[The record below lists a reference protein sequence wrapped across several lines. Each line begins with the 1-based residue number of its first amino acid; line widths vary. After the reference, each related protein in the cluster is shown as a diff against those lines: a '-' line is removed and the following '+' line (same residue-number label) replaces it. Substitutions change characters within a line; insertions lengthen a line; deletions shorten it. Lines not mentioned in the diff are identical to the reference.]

1 MERNPTVQHL
11 TWFLDLRRF
20 GQLNISPSYQRRSVW
35 NPKDRKLFLD
45 TIFKN
50 YPAPTIFLHRD
61 TDEMV
66 EQYIMSLMENSVWR
80 LYSCLW
86 IMK

>member
-45 TIFKN
+45 TIF
-50 YPAPTIFLHRD
+50 
-61 TDEMV
+61 
-66 EQYIMSLMENSVWR
+66 
-80 LYSCLW
+80 
-86 IMK
+86 